1 MDSSDQSLMEEVRND
16 TRDVIPTDEILGSF
30 VREGVLK
37 GEGRGVEVILRVDI
51 EDETKDG
58 RSS

>member
-1 MDSSDQSLMEEVRND
+1 MNSSDQSLMEEVGYDAGN
-16 TRDVIPTDEILGSF
+16 VIPSDEILGSF

-37 GEGRGVEVILRVDI
+37 GEGWGFKVILRMDV
-51 EDETKDG
+51 ENETKDG